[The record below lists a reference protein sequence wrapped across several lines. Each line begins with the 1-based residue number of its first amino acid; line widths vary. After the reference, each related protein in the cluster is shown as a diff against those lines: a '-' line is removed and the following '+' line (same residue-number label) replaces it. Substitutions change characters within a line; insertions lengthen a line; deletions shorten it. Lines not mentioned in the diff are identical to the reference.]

1 MPALS
6 SGGRAV
12 DESVSDNGTGG
23 SGSGGSASASASIT
37 SITSTSTSNTSGL
50 QVPVARFDGQNTA
63 EKHKK
68 GNGKRK
74 AEQGDEGEGNG
85 PERFTAGGMRLR
97 LVVLHVLKCLLVL
110 LEPRVAEMFE

>member
-23 SGSGGSASASASIT
+23 SASGGSASASIT

-74 AEQGDEGEGNG
+74 AEQGDEGEGSG